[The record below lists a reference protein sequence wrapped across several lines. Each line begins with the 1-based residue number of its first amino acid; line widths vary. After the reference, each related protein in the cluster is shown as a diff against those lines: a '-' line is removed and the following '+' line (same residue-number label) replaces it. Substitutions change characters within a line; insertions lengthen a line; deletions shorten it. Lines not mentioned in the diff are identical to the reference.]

1 MRKQLLTALSAL
13 LMMSSISS
21 QGLFQSA
28 QLIEDFSLNQVDSFL
43 TAQGVPTGMIG
54 LQHGIKAYKIT
65 YSTVSWDS
73 SATIATGV
81 VFLPQNTG
89 TCKKPILNY
98 NHGTIIKKVDAPS
111 NKVGEY
117 VIGIAFSGAGY
128 IVVMPDYLGLGDS
141 PGLHPYIH
149 AQSEATCV
157 VDMIRASKEYM
168 DSVNYLYN
176 DQLFLTGYSQG
187 GHATMAAHRLLQ
199 EEYASTLP
207 VTASYPLSGPYDVSG
222 VQAEVI
228 TKDSS
233 YGAPGYL
240 PFVLFSYNMVYGM
253 YSSWDAVLKA
263 PYNATVPPL
272 MDGSVSLGVV
282 EGFIPDTPNSIILPL
297 LLDTFE
303 NDMSHRFR
311 EALYD
316 NDLYRWTP
324 QCPVRLGYCTS
335 DELVS
340 YKNAIVAQDS
350 MTARGAPD
358 VQAVFVNSTSAHG
371 DCALFA
377 LLMVNE
383 FFNPL
388 RDDLIDLNLVT
399 TDVSSPT
406 STDGAIVSNINGGVP
421 VYNYAWSNT
430 NTTPNLSGLGVGS
443 YTLTITDN
451 NGCSATAS
459 ANIGVV
465 GIQENLIDIGLNIYP
480 NPSQGE
486 FFIEFNQP
494 LFQAELTILNVVG
507 KVIYTGIIPNQQ
519 TQFPINM
526 SQLSKGIYLVKVD
539 VGSQAFTKR
548 IIIQ

>member
-1 MRKQLLTALSAL
+1 MKKAL
-13 LMMSSISS
+13 LILLIPFLSLTSIRA
-21 QGLFQSA
+21 QGIFQSA
-28 QLIEDFSLNQVDSFL
+28 QLIEDFSLAQVDSFL

-54 LQHGIKAYKIT
+54 LEHGIKAYKIT

-89 TCKKPILNY
+89 ICKKPILNY

-149 AQSEATCV
+149 AKSEATCV

-199 EEYASTLP
+199 QEYGATLP

-228 TKDSS
+228 TKDSA

-253 YSSWDAVLKA
+253 YSNWDAVLKP
-263 PYNATVPPL
+263 PYNTAVPPL

-282 EGFIPDTPNSIILPL
+282 ETVIPDTPKSIILPL
-297 LLDTFE
+297 LMDTFE
-303 NDMSHRFR
+303 NDMSHAFR
-311 EALYD
+311 LALYD

-324 QCPVRLGYCTS
+324 NCPVRLGYCTS

-350 MTARGAPD
+350 MTARGALD

-383 FFNPL
+383 FFKPM
-388 RDDLIDLNLVT
+388 RDDLIELDLAT

-406 STDGAIVSNINGGVP
+406 STDGAINSIINGGVP
-421 VYNYAWSNT
+421 GYTYSWSNSST
-430 NTTPNLSGLGVGS
+430 SPNISGVGVGT
-443 YTLTITDN
+443 YTLTIIDN
-451 NGCSATAS
+451 NGCSASST

-465 GIQENLIDIGLNIYP
+465 GIEENEIVEITIYP
-480 NPSQGE
+480 NPTNGD
-486 FFIEFNQP
+486 FFIEFSEPINKGN
-494 LFQAELTILNVVG
+494 LIMLDVLG
-507 KVIYTGIIPNQQ
+507 KVVSTLSIPSGLNKI
-519 TQFPINM
+519 PV
-526 SQLSKGIYLVKVD
+526 SAGQLSQGLYVLKIQ
-539 VGSQAFTKR
+539 VGTQTITKR
-548 IIIQ
+548 LIVQ

>member
-1 MRKQLLTALSAL
+1 MRKQLLTVFSSL
-13 LMMSSISS
+13 LIFSSVYS
-21 QGLFQSA
+21 QGLLQSS

-43 TAQGVPTGMIG
+43 TAQGIPTGMIG

-149 AQSEATCV
+149 ANSEATCV
-157 VDMIRASKEYM
+157 VDMIRASREFM
-168 DSVNYLYN
+168 DSADYMYN

-199 EEYASTLP
+199 EEYAATLP

-228 TKDSS
+228 TKDSA

-253 YSSWDAVLKA
+253 YSTWDAVLQP

-282 EGFIPDTPNSIILPL
+282 EGFIPDTPKLIILPL
-297 LLDTFE
+297 LMDTFE

-340 YKNAIVAQDS
+340 YKNALVAQDS

-377 LLMVNE
+377 LLLVNE
-383 FFNPL
+383 FFKPL
-388 RDDLIDLNLVT
+388 RDDIIDLTLT
-399 TDVSSPT
+399 PSDVSSPT

-421 VYNYAWSNT
+421 GYNYVWSNAGI
-430 NTTPNLSGLGVGS
+430 TPNLSGLGVGS

-465 GIQENLIDIGLNIYP
+465 GIEEDLMDIGLNIFP
-480 NPSQGE
+480 NPSSGE

-494 LFQAELTILNVVG
+494 LPNAELTVMNVVG
-507 KVIYTGIIPNQQ
+507 TVIYSGMVPENQ
-519 TQFPINM
+519 TQFPVNM
-526 SQLSKGIYLVKVD
+526 SESSKGIYLVKVN
-539 VGSQAFTKR
+539 VGAQSFTKR

>member
-1 MRKQLLTALSAL
+1 MKKHLLVVLSIFFIY
-13 LMMSSISS
+13 SSVTS
-21 QGLFQSA
+21 QGIFQSA
-28 QLIEDFSLNQVDSFL
+28 QLIEDFSLSQVDSFL

-89 TCKKPILNY
+89 TCRKPIVNY

-149 AQSEATCV
+149 AKSEATCV

-199 EEYASTLP
+199 EEYSATLP

-228 TKDSS
+228 TKDSA

-253 YSSWDAVLKA
+253 YSNWDAVLKP
-263 PYNATVPPL
+263 PYNVDVPPL

-282 EGFIPDTPNSIILPL
+282 ENVIPDTPNSIILPL
-297 LLDTFE
+297 LMDTFE
-303 NDMSHRFR
+303 NDMSHQFR
-311 EALYD
+311 LALYD

-324 QCPVRLGYCTS
+324 TCPVRLGYCTS

-377 LLMVNE
+377 LLMVNQ
-383 FFNPL
+383 FFTQM
-388 RDDLIDLNLVT
+388 RDDLIDLNLTT
-399 TDVSSPT
+399 TDVSSAT
-406 STDGAIVSNINGGVP
+406 STDGGIVSNITGGIP
-421 VYNYAWSNT
+421 GYTYAWSNSAS
-430 NTTPNLSGLGVGS
+430 TPDLSGLGVGS

-465 GIQENLIDIGLNIYP
+465 GIHEELIDIGLNIYP
-480 NPSQGE
+480 NPSNGE
-486 FFIEFNQP
+486 FYLAFNQP
-494 LFQAELTILNVVG
+494 LYGAAITVVDVVG
-507 KVIYTGIIPNQQ
+507 KSVFSGIIPDDQ
-519 TQFPINM
+519 TTILVNSSSF
-526 SQLSKGIYLVKVD
+526 SKGIYLVKIN
-539 VGSQAFTKR
+539 VGSQSFTR
-548 IIIQ
+548 RLIIQ